1 MCSKTQRFKLKHKTY
16 VSKLQKNE
24 YLLIIIKVLRYNN
37 KDTEHNIFFT
47 ILRHK
52 LIADRV
58 GSSHYDF
65 DPEDYK
71 ARFQAEKGNLKFKF
85 QSRFN

>member
-1 MCSKTQRFKLKHKTY
+1 MLKMWM
-16 VSKLQKNE
+16 QIMN
-24 YLLIIIKVLRYNN
+24 IIF
-37 KDTEHNIFFT
+37 FFT

-52 LIADRV
+52 LIKDRV

-65 DPEDYK
+65 DPENYK
-71 ARFQAEKGNLKFKF
+71 ARFQAEKGNLKFKI